1 MKKDTE
7 TSLSIPEWQMS
18 EAWVKWFLSYIL
30 PQNIGKKKNC
40 SEFVKMYLNP
50 CKQAETRTVSH
61 MAKVK

>member
-30 PQNIGKKKNC
+30 PQNIGKKKLLWVC
-40 SEFVKMYLNP
+40 EDVLKPL
-50 CKQAETRTVSH
+50 QAGWNQDSITYGKS
-61 MAKVK
+61 